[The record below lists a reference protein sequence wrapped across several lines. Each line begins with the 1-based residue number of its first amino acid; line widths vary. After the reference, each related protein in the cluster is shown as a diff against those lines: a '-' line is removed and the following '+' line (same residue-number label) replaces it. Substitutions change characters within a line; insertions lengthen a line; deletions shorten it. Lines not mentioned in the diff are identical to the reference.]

1 MAADTPETE
10 PALRVEIASSPD
22 DLQGVPEMMREYL
35 EWDLGEFKHVSGV
48 QLDVDEYVS
57 NTLNNLGDYMP
68 PKGAFALARDGGDN
82 LRGFVLLK
90 SMDSE
95 TAEIKR
101 LFVDPSTR
109 GAGLGRKLVSRV
121 LERAREIG
129 YRSVLLDSASY
140 MQAAHRLY
148 RDFGFEDIE
157 YYPGNETDAS
167 LSDHLVYMRLVL

>member
-1 MAADTPETE
+1 MSANKPEADLV
-10 PALRVEIASSPD
+10 LRVEIASSSD
-22 DLQGVPEMMREYL
+22 DLQGVSDMMREYL
-35 EWDLGEFKHVSGV
+35 EWDLGEFERVSGV

-57 NTLNNLGDYMP
+57 NTMDNLDNYMP
-68 PKGAFALARDGGDN
+68 PNGVFALARDGGDD

-90 SMDSE
+90 SMDRE

-109 GAGLGRKLVSRV
+109 GAGLGRKLVGRV

-129 YRSVLLDSASY
+129 YKSVLLDSASY

-157 YYPGNETDAS
+157 YYPGNETDPS
-167 LSDHLVYMRLVL
+167 LSDHLVYMRLAL